1 MKSSSYFNLITRLN
15 SLRSYHTRTRIFY
28 GFLIILSVIFVYL
41 LLSFILSYLS
51 GFILPVFIRVALLG
65 IFLLALSIALSYY
78 LLRPLFYKP
87 TFEDLAVKIEGKFPQ
102 LNNRLIGAL
111 QLYRNL
117 ERNPEGYSL
126 QMIEAIIEQADTVA
140 GEMNFKSVVDK
151 RPLRKTLQ
159 VSSALL
165 GLVLIFTFLFP
176 GHFNRSLYLF
186 SHPLTSVQAPQRFF
200 FSISPG
206 NAEVVKYSNVKIEI
220 TAEGQKPS
228 KISFYWRDGEGA
240 WNEERLE
247 KLDQG
252 GAKGQLQDTV
262 GTSKEYD
269 FEYLF
274 KQAKRDI
281 DYYAQAE
288 GIKSE
293 QYKLKVTDKPRIINL
308 KLTLNYPKYTQLK
321 PLVLDQN
328 DGNIEALAGTKV
340 KIEAS
345 ANKELSAGNLVFS
358 DSTKS
363 QMKIDGKKATG
374 EILVRKDDTYH
385 LEVEDKSGNK
395 NPDPIEYKI
404 TKKDDLSPQVEI
416 IQPGEDR
423 DLTENMQLPLL
434 IHGLDDF
441 GFTGLRLVY
450 QISSKGEQTKNL
462 KLPFE
467 EKLEGELSSDYLW
480 DLSNLGLMPGD
491 NVKYWVEIYDN
502 DNFSGPK
509 KGVSQSYNLRH
520 PTLAEIVGEI
530 EQGSENQLS
539 DLQKKLAEQK
549 ELQKKL
555 EQLSK
560 DLLTESTNPQE
571 KGSKLSWE
579 KKNELENLLQK
590 QKDLAESL
598 KKLGE
603 EAGKTADKIEQN
615 NLASLEMLEK
625 IAELKKLFEE
635 VAPPE
640 LKEAMRKLQEAL
652 ESLDKDKIK
661 EALQNLNLSTEELL
675 KRLDRTIAMLKQMR
689 IEQRMEDLVK
699 LTERLTRDQENLNK
713 EIEEAKK
720 EELSSLK
727 EKQDDLKKGTEG
739 LEKKLQELNE
749 LMKETPL
756 LSSEDM
762 DTLMNSVEKSGVK
775 NDMEKTSQSLQQGQK
790 SESLKSGKTCSN
802 KLSNLSLK
810 FQSMLQKMKQG
821 DKEQILAD
829 MRKSLQDI
837 LYLSDSQESLFE
849 DTKTFQ
855 PRETGLANLATQE
868 QKLMDGL
875 NQVGSDLKEL
885 AKKTFYINPDLAEKL
900 SLASINMLQ
909 AIGRLEELDG
919 NRSLNYQF
927 ESLFNLNQ
935 AAKSL
940 LEGVENARKS
950 CSNPDAFAQLQGM
963 CQKQGTIND
972 QSVELSEL
980 GMYTMEQQAGLARL
994 AAEQQAL
1001 KENLERLNQ
1010 ESINRSQILGSLD
1023 DIAKDMQKVVE
1034 DLERMKVDQKT
1045 IDRQKQILSRLLDS
1059 EKSLVKRDYSEK
1071 RKAETGEDITRKSPV
1086 RLPANI
1092 GALDQKEK
1100 ERAQRLSSET
1110 YPKEYEQAIKE
1121 YFKALSEPEKK

>member
-1 MKSSSYFNLITRLN
+1 M
-15 SLRSYHTRTRIFY
+15 
-28 GFLIILSVIFVYL
+28 
-41 LLSFILSYLS
+41 
-51 GFILPVFIRVALLG
+51 
-65 IFLLALSIALSYY
+65 
-78 LLRPLFYKP
+78 
-87 TFEDLAVKIEGKFPQ
+87 
-102 LNNRLIGAL
+102 
-111 QLYRNL
+111 
-117 ERNPEGYSL
+117 
-126 QMIEAIIEQADTVA
+126 
-140 GEMNFKSVVDK
+140 
-151 RPLRKTLQ
+151 
-159 VSSALL
+159 
-165 GLVLIFTFLFP
+165 
-176 GHFNRSLYLF
+176 
-186 SHPLTSVQAPQRFF
+186 
-200 FSISPG
+200 
-206 NAEVVKYSNVKIEI
+206 
-220 TAEGQKPS
+220 
-228 KISFYWRDGEGA
+228 
-240 WNEERLE
+240 
-247 KLDQG
+247 
-252 GAKGQLQDTV
+252 
-262 GTSKEYD
+262 
-269 FEYLF
+269 
-274 KQAKRDI
+274 
-281 DYYAQAE
+281 
-288 GIKSE
+288 
-293 QYKLKVTDKPRIINL
+293 
-308 KLTLNYPKYTQLK
+308 
-321 PLVLDQN
+321 
-328 DGNIEALAGTKV
+328 
-340 KIEAS
+340 
-345 ANKELSAGNLVFS
+345 
-358 DSTKS
+358 
-363 QMKIDGKKATG
+363 
-374 EILVRKDDTYH
+374 
-385 LEVEDKSGNK
+385 
-395 NPDPIEYKI
+395 
-404 TKKDDLSPQVEI
+404 
-416 IQPGEDR
+416 
-423 DLTENMQLPLL
+423 
-434 IHGLDDF
+434 
-441 GFTGLRLVY
+441 
-450 QISSKGEQTKNL
+450 
-462 KLPFE
+462 
-467 EKLEGELSSDYLW
+467 
-480 DLSNLGLMPGD
+480 
-491 NVKYWVEIYDN
+491 KYWVEIYDN
-502 DNFSGPK
+502 DNFTGPK

-661 EALQNLNLSTEELL
+661 EALRNLNLSTEELL
-675 KRLDRTIAMLKQMR
+675 KRLDRTIAMLKQLR

-699 LTERLTRDQENLNK
+699 LTERLTQDQENLNK

-727 EKQDDLKKGTEG
+727 EKQDDLKKGTEA

-762 DTLMNSVEKSGVK
+762 DTMLNSVEKSGVK
-775 NDMEKTSQSLQQGQK
+775 NDMQKTSQSLQKGEK
-790 SESLKSGKTCSN
+790 SEGLKSGKTCAN

-855 PRETGLANLATQE
+855 PREAGLAKLAAEE
-868 QKLMDGL
+868 QKLMEGL
-875 NQVGSDLKEL
+875 TQVGSDLKEL
-885 AKKTFYINPDLAEKL
+885 AKKTFYINQDLAEKL

-919 NRSLNYQF
+919 NRSLSYQF

-940 LEGVENARKS
+940 LEGVENAQKS
-950 CSNPDAFAQLQGM
+950 CPNPDAFAQLQGM
-963 CQKQGTIND
+963 CQKQGAIND
-972 QSVELSEL
+972 QTSDLSEL

-1010 ESINRSQILGSLD
+1010 ESGNRSQILGSLD

-1034 DLERMKVDQKT
+1034 DLERMKVDQRT

-1092 GALDQKEK
+1092 GALEQKER

-1110 YPKEYEQAIKE
+1110 YPKEYEEAIKE
-1121 YFKALSEPEKK
+1121 YFKALSESEKK

>member
-1 MKSSSYFNLITRLN
+1 MKSTAYFNLITRLN
-15 SLRSYHTRTRIFY
+15 SLRSYHTRTCLYY
-28 GFLIILSVIFVYL
+28 GTLIVLSVILIYL
-41 LLSFILSYLS
+41 SFSFILSYLS
-51 GFILPVFIRVALLG
+51 GFILPVYVRVALLG
-65 IFLLALSIALSYY
+65 IFFLALSIAFSYY
-78 LLRPLFYKP
+78 LLRPLFYKSAL
-87 TFEDLAVKIEGKFPQ
+87 EDLAVRIEDQFPE
-102 LNNRLIGAL
+102 LKDRLIGAL

-126 QMIEAIIEQADTVA
+126 QMIEAIIEQADTVSK
-140 GEMNFKSVVDK
+140 GMNFKQVVDK
-151 RPLRKTLQ
+151 RPLRKTFQ
-159 VSSALL
+159 VSSVLL
-165 GLVLIFTFLFP
+165 GLVLIFAFVFP
-176 GHFNRSLYLF
+176 GSFNRSLYLF
-186 SHPLTSVQAPQRFF
+186 SHPLTEVKVPQKFF

-206 NAEVVKYSNVKIEI
+206 NSEVVKYSDVKIEI

-228 KISFYWRDGEGA
+228 KIDFYWRDGEGA
-240 WNEERLE
+240 WNQERLE
-247 KLDQG
+247 KLDQRG
-252 GAKGQLQDTV
+252 TKGQLQDSLST
-262 GTSKEYD
+262 GEAYD

-274 KQAKRDI
+274 KQVKRDI

-328 DGNIEALAGTKV
+328 DGTIEALMGTKV
-340 KIEAS
+340 KIEVFT
-345 ANKELSAGNLVFS
+345 NKELSNGKLVFS
-358 DSTKS
+358 DSTSS
-363 QMKIDGKKATG
+363 QMKIDGKKTTG
-374 EILVRKDDTYH
+374 EILVRKDETYH

-395 NPDPIEYKI
+395 NPYPIEYKI

-416 IQPGEDR
+416 LQPGEDR

-434 IHGLDDF
+434 IRGIDDF

-450 QISSKGEQTKNL
+450 QISSKEGETKTL

-467 EKLEGELSSDYLW
+467 EKLEGELGSDYQW
-480 DLSNLGLMPGD
+480 DLSNIGLMPGD

-502 DNFSGPK
+502 DNFTGPK

-530 EQGSENQLS
+530 EQGNENQLS
-539 DLQKKLAEQK
+539 DLQKKMDEQK

-560 DLLTESTNPQE
+560 DLLTESTNPQG

-625 IAELKKLFEE
+625 LAELKKLFEE

-661 EALQNLNLSTEELL
+661 EALQNLNLSAEELL
-675 KRLDRTIAMLKQMR
+675 KRLDKTIAMLKQMR

-699 LTERLTRDQENLNK
+699 MTERLARDQEDLNK
-713 EIEEAKK
+713 KIEETKK

-727 EKQDDLKKGTEG
+727 EKQDALKNETEG
-739 LEKKLQELNE
+739 LEKKLEELNE

-762 DTLMNSVEKSGVK
+762 DTLMSSVEKSGVK
-775 NDMEKTSQSLQQGQK
+775 SDMQKTSQSLQQGQK

-802 KLSNLSLK
+802 KLSNLGMK

-821 DKEQILAD
+821 DKEQILSD

-837 LYLSDSQESLFE
+837 LYLSDSQEGLYV

-855 PRETGLANLATQE
+855 PREAGLVRLAAEQ
-868 QKLMDGL
+868 QKLMEGL
-875 NQVGSDLKEL
+875 NQVGNDLKEL
-885 AKKTFYINPDLAEKL
+885 AKKTFYINPDLGEKL

-935 AAKSL
+935 VAKSL
-940 LEGVENARKS
+940 LEGVENAQKS
-950 CSNPDAFAQLQGM
+950 CPNPDVFSQLQGM
-963 CQKQGTIND
+963 CQKQGAINEQTFD
-972 QSVELSEL
+972 LSDL

-1010 ESINRSQILGSLD
+1010 ESGNHSQILGSLD

-1034 DLERMKVDQKT
+1034 DLERMRVDQKT

-1071 RKAETGEDITRKSPV
+1071 RKAEIGEDIARKSPV
-1086 RLPANI
+1086 QLPSNI

-1100 ERAQRLSSET
+1100 ERAHRLSTET
-1110 YPKEYEQAIKE
+1110 YPKEYEEAIKE

>member
-1 MKSSSYFNLITRLN
+1 MKPSSYFNLITRLN
-15 SLRSYHTRTRIFY
+15 SLRSYHTQTRMFY
-28 GFLIILSVIFVYL
+28 GSLIILSVIFAYL

-87 TFEDLAVKIEGKFPQ
+87 TLEDLAVRIEGKFPQ

-117 ERNPEGYSL
+117 ERNPEGYSV

-345 ANKELSAGNLVFS
+345 ANKELSRGNLVFS
-358 DSTKS
+358 DSSKTE
-363 QMKIDGKKATG
+363 MKIDGKKATG

-434 IHGLDDF
+434 IHGSDDF

-560 DLLTESTNPQE
+560 DLLTESTNPQG

-855 PRETGLANLATQE
+855 PRETGLANLAAQE
-868 QKLMDGL
+868 QKLMEGL

-885 AKKTFYINPDLAEKL
+885 AKKTFYINPDLGEKL
-900 SLASINMLQ
+900 SLASVNMLQ

-1010 ESINRSQILGSLD
+1010 ESSNRSQILGSLD
-1023 DIAKDMQKVVE
+1023 DIAQDMQKVVE

-1071 RKAETGEDITRKSPV
+1071 RKAETGEDITRKSPFQ
-1086 RLPANI
+1086 LPANI
-1092 GALDQKEK
+1092 GALDQKER
-1100 ERAQRLSSET
+1100 ERAQRLSTET
-1110 YPKEYEQAIKE
+1110 YPKEYEEAIKE

>member
-1 MKSSSYFNLITRLN
+1 MKSTSYFNLITRLN
-15 SLRSYHTRTRIFY
+15 SLRSYHTRTRLY
-28 GFLIILSVIFVYL
+28 NGSLIVLSVIFTYL
-41 LLSFILSYLS
+41 LFSFILSYLS
-51 GFILPVFIRVALLG
+51 GFILSVFIRVALLG
-65 IFLLALSIALSYY
+65 IFFLALSIAFSYY
-78 LLRPLFYKP
+78 FLRPLFYKP
-87 TFEDLAVKIEGKFPQ
+87 PLEDLAVKIETQFPK
-102 LNNRLIGAL
+102 LKDRLIGAL

-117 ERNPEGYSL
+117 EKNPEGYSV
-126 QMIEAIIEQADTVA
+126 QMIEAIIEQADTVSM
-140 GEMNFKSVVDK
+140 ELDFRLVVDK
-151 RPLRKTLQ
+151 KPLRKTLQ
-159 VSSALL
+159 ICSGLL
-165 GLVLIFTFLFP
+165 GLVLIFTFLSP
-176 GHFNRSLYLF
+176 GNFNRSLYLF
-186 SHPLTSVQAPQRFF
+186 SHPLTSVQSSQKFF

-206 NAEVVKYSNVKIEI
+206 NAEVVKYSDVRIEI

-228 KISFYWRDGEGA
+228 KVDFYWRDGEGA
-240 WNEERLE
+240 WNQEKLE
-247 KLDQG
+247 KLDRS
-252 GAKGQLQDTV
+252 GAKGQLQDTAGTV
-262 GTSKEYD
+262 GGHD

-274 KQAKRDI
+274 KQVKRDI
-281 DYYAQAE
+281 DYYAKAE

-293 QYKLKVTDKPRIINL
+293 QYKLKVTDKPRITNL

-328 DGNIEALAGTKV
+328 DGTIEALAGTRV

-345 ANKELSAGNLVFS
+345 ANKELSVGNLIFS

-374 EILVRKDDTYH
+374 KILVRKDQIYH
-385 LEVEDKSGNK
+385 LEVADKSGNK

-404 TKKDDLSPQVEI
+404 TRKDDLFPQVEI
-416 IQPGEDR
+416 LQPGEDR
-423 DLTENMQLPLL
+423 DLTENMQLQLR
-434 IHGLDDF
+434 IHGNDDF

-450 QISSKGEQTKNL
+450 QIPSKEEQTKTI
-462 KLPFE
+462 KLPYE
-467 EKLEGELSSDYLW
+467 EKLQGELGSDYTW
-480 DLSNLGLMPGD
+480 DLSNIGLMPGD

-530 EQGSENQLS
+530 EQGSENQLA
-539 DLQKKLAEQK
+539 DLQKKLDEQK

-555 EQLSK
+555 DQLSK

-571 KGSKLSWE
+571 KESKISWE
-579 KKNELENLLQK
+579 KKNDLDNLLQK
-590 QKDLAESL
+590 QNDLAESL
-598 KKLGE
+598 KKLSQ

-615 NLASLEMLEK
+615 NLASLELLEK
-625 IAELKKLFEE
+625 IAEMKKLFEE

-640 LKEAMRKLQEAL
+640 LKEAMEKLQEAL
-652 ESLDKDKIK
+652 NTLDKDKIK
-661 EALQNLNLSTEELL
+661 EAIQNLNLSTEELL
-675 KRLDRTIAMLKQMR
+675 KRLDKTIAMLKQMR

-699 LTERLTRDQENLNK
+699 LTQRLAQNQENLNK
-713 EIEEAKK
+713 EIEKAKK

-727 EKQDDLKKGTEG
+727 DKQENLKKETEG
-739 LEKKLQELNE
+739 LENKLQELNE
-749 LMKETPL
+749 LMKDTPL

-762 DTLMNSVEKSGVK
+762 DTLVSSVEKSGVK
-775 NDMEKTSQSLQQGQK
+775 NDMQNTSQSLQQGQK

-802 KLSNLSLK
+802 KLSNLSQK
-810 FQSMLQKMKQG
+810 YQSMLEKMKQG

-855 PRETGLANLATQE
+855 PREAGLANLAAE
-868 QKLMDGL
+868 QQRLMEGL
-875 NQVGSDLKEL
+875 NQVGKDLNEL
-885 AKKTFYINPDLAEKL
+885 AKKTFYINADLAMQL

-909 AIGRLEELDG
+909 SIGRLEELDG
-919 NRSLNYQF
+919 NRSLSYQF
-927 ESLFNLNQ
+927 ESLFDLNQ

-940 LEGVENARKS
+940 LEGVQDAQKS
-950 CSNPDAFAQLQGM
+950 CPNPDVFSKLQGM
-963 CQKQGTIND
+963 CQNQGSINEQTLDLSD
-972 QSVELSEL
+972 Q
-980 GMYTMEQQAGLARL
+980 GMFSMEQQAELARL

-1010 ESINRSQILGSLD
+1010 ESGNRSQILGNLD

-1034 DLERMKVDQKT
+1034 DLQRMKVDQST

-1059 EKSLVKRDYSEK
+1059 EKSLVKKDYSEK
-1071 RKAETGEDITRKSPV
+1071 RKAETGEDIARKSPV
-1086 RLPANI
+1086 QLPPDI

-1110 YPKEYEQAIKE
+1110 YPKEYEEAIKE